1 MQITG
6 LSAGYTDSG
15 TVGRRSELL
24 AASAGNGSEQATQ
37 AAGGSNVTMGLLM
50 GVVSQYDLN
59 DITPRDF
66 SQMLRELR
74 DAGAITEA
82 EYGDLAQIRLDM
94 DAENLDPDDSID
106 LLDFYRKT
114 VDRAREDDASN
125 ESLVFVAMRRRLEW
139 LQKVAILQESPEA
152 AGMNALV

>member
-1 MQITG
+1 
-6 LSAGYTDSG
+6 
-15 TVGRRSELL
+15 
-24 AASAGNGSEQATQ
+24 
-37 AAGGSNVTMGLLM
+37 
-50 GVVSQYDLN
+50 
-59 DITPRDF
+59 
-66 SQMLRELR
+66 
-74 DAGAITEA
+74 
-82 EYGDLAQIRLDM
+82 M